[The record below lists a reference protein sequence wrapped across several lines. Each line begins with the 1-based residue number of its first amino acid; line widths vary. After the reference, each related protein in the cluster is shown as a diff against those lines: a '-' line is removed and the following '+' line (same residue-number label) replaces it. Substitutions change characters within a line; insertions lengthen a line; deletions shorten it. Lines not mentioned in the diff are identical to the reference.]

1 MSGRRGFSLGVDRF
15 AGVYLLGLF
24 IVVFGIWKPDEFLTA
39 GTLHSVASAQAIT
52 GMLAIAVVIPLAA
65 GAYDLSVGATIN
77 LSSIL
82 AIWLQSSHGA
92 SIGVAIAVAVG
103 AALLIGAVNAFVVVR
118 LKVNSFI
125 ATLGMAS
132 IVAAV
137 QTIVVG
143 QTQPVSPVKPVWAE
157 ITTTTIFGF
166 QFVVVYLLVIGL
178 VAWWF
183 LSRTPAGRYIYATGS
198 NADAA
203 RLSGVAVGRWT
214 ALSLVLSGG
223 IAGVAG
229 VFYGSLYGPSLT
241 YGPSLLLPA
250 FAAAFLGTT
259 LVAGGRFNVWGT
271 LLAIYAL
278 ATGVKGLQL
287 VTGAPWLAQMFNGV
301 ALIVAVSFTIWRR
314 SAAEKARQEEAEQQ
328 IHTGDDGSAGGGDA
342 SRLPE
347 AVAHADPAA
356 VRTQES

>member
-1 MSGRRGFSLGVDRF
+1 MTRARGFSLRVDRF
-15 AGVYLLGLF
+15 AGIYLLGLF
-24 IVVFGIWKPDEFLTA
+24 ILIFGIWKPDQFLTT

-82 AIWLQSSHGA
+82 AIWLQSDHGA
-92 SIGVAIAVAVG
+92 SIPVAVAAAIG
-103 AALLIGAVNAFVVVR
+103 AAVLIGAVNAFVVVK

-132 IVAAV
+132 IVGAT
-137 QTIVVG
+137 QIIVVG
-143 QTQPVSPVKPVWAE
+143 STQPISPFTPAWSE
-157 ITTTTIFGF
+157 ITTRTVFGF
-166 QFVVVYLLVIGL
+166 QMVVVYLLILGL
-178 VAWWF
+178 LAWWF
-183 LSRTPAGRYIYATGS
+183 LSRTPAGRYTYATGS
-198 NADAA
+198 NPEAA
-203 RLSGVAVGRWT
+203 RLSGVSVGRWT
-214 ALSLVLSGG
+214 ALSLVLSGA
-223 IAGVAG
+223 IAGIAG

-287 VTGAPWLAQMFNGV
+287 VTGAPWLEQMFNGV
-301 ALIVAVSFTIWRR
+301 ALITAVSFTIWRQG
-314 SAAEKARQEEAEQQ
+314 AAERSRQREAEEQVQQ
-328 IHTGDDGSAGGGDA
+328 STPPSAVG
-342 SRLPE
+342 
-347 AVAHADPAA
+347 
-356 VRTQES
+356 TESA

>member
-1 MSGRRGFSLGVDRF
+1 MKDSRKFSLGIDRF

-24 IVVFGIWKPDEFLTA
+24 ILVFGLWKPDEFLTT

-82 AIWLQSSHGA
+82 AIWLQSKHGA
-92 SIGVAIAVAVG
+92 SIPVGIAAAIGV
-103 AALLIGAVNAFVVVR
+103 ALLIGLVNAFVVVR

-125 ATLGMAS
+125 ATLGMGS
-132 IVAAV
+132 IVAAT
-137 QTIVVG
+137 QIIIVG
-143 QTQPVSPVKPVWAE
+143 STQPISPFTPAWAE
-157 ITTTTIFGF
+157 ITTRTVFGF
-166 QFVVVYLLVIGL
+166 QMVVVYLLIIGL
-178 VAWWF
+178 IAWWF
-183 LSRTPAGRYIYATGS
+183 LARTPAGRYLYATGS
-198 NADAA
+198 NPDAA
-203 RLSGVAVGRWT
+203 KLSGVAVGRWT
-214 ALSLVLSGG
+214 GISLVLSSG

-229 VFYGSLYGPSLT
+229 VFYGSLFGPSLT
-241 YGPSLLLPA
+241 YGQSLLLPA

-259 LVAGGRFNVWGT
+259 LVAGGRFNIWGT

-301 ALIVAVSFTIWRR
+301 ALITAVAFTIWRR
-314 SAAEKARQEEAEQQ
+314 GAAEKASQQEAEHQ
-328 IHTGDDGSAGGGDA
+328 IVDPGGGNAGNGSRAPRDA
-342 SRLPE
+342 P
-347 AVAHADPAA
+347 A
-356 VRTQES
+356 VRTEVT

>member
-1 MSGRRGFSLGVDRF
+1 MSDDATQRSPRRVTIGLDRF

-24 IVVFGIWKPDEFLTA
+24 IVVFGIWKPDQFLTS
-39 GTLHSVASAQAIT
+39 GTLHSVASTQAIT

-82 AIWLQSSHGA
+82 AIWLQTAHGVSMGLA
-92 SIGVAIAVAVG
+92 IAIAIATSTLIGVA
-103 AALLIGAVNAFVVVR
+103 NAIVVVK
-118 LKVNSFI
+118 LGVNSFI

-137 QTIVVG
+137 QAIVVG
-143 QTQPVSPVKPVWAE
+143 PSQPVAPLDPTWNT

-166 QFVVVYLLVIGL
+166 QVVVLYLLVLGL
-178 VAWWF
+178 LAWWF
-183 LSRTPAGRYIYATGS
+183 LARTPAGRYIYATGS
-198 NADAA
+198 NPEAA
-203 RLSGVAVGRWT
+203 HLAGVDVGRWT
-214 ALSLVLSGG
+214 FVSLVLSSS

-250 FAAAFLGTT
+250 FAAAFLGST
-259 LVAGGRFNVWGT
+259 LVLGGRFNVWGT

-278 ATGVKGLQL
+278 ATGVKGLQF
-287 VTGAPWLAQMFNGV
+287 VTGAQWLAQMFNGV
-301 ALIVAVSFTIWRR
+301 ALIT
-314 SAAEKARQEEAEQQ
+314 
-328 IHTGDDGSAGGGDA
+328 
-342 SRLPE
+342 
-347 AVAHADPAA
+347 AVALTVWHHRRAVAARREDPETDRAA
-356 VRTQES
+356 KGVA